1 MQLPKYLRVRQRFP
15 ERRLPDIP
23 GAVISELEAS
33 GMAAGLPSG
42 ARVAIGAGSRGIA
55 NLSAIVGAAVRFW
68 QARGMAPFLFPAM
81 GSHGAATAEG
91 QVAVLARY
99 GITEETMGCP
109 ISRSM
114 DVVSLGS
121 TSDGIETVLDRAAF
135 ESDGVMVVNR
145 VKWHTSFEGHIES
158 GLFKMM
164 AIGLGRFAGAQHYH
178 MHAYR
183 AGLEAVIR
191 SVGRK
196 MLASG
201 KVLGGLAVL
210 EDAYHNTAQVTA
222 VRASDME
229 SREVELLA
237 QVKSWM
243 GRILVDEIDVLI
255 LDEIG
260 KEISGTGMDTKVVN
274 RSRLG
279 EYNPWP
285 YAPRVHR
292 IFVRDLSPHTAGSA
306 MGIGMAD
313 MVTDRLLART
323 DWKTTYINSLTAG
336 SLAIV
341 RTPIHFATDRE
352 CLEALFKCVGKA
364 ESSQVTYGWIRN
376 SLALGEIGLSENL
389 RGPIERHPQMEIQG
403 LAHPLEF
410 DAGGNLVS
418 PFLAPSSL
426 PELDEPVAVE

>member
-1 MQLPKYLRVRQRFP
+1 MR
-15 ERRLPDIP
+15 
-23 GAVISELEAS
+23 ELEAS
-33 GMAAGLPSG
+33 GIAAKLPPG
-42 ARVAIGAGSRGIA
+42 ARIAIGVGSRGIA
-55 NLSAIVGAAVRFW
+55 SLSAIVGAAVRFW
-68 QARGMAPFLFPAM
+68 QSRGMAPFLFPAM

-99 GITEETMGCP
+99 GVTEETMGCP

-201 KVLGGLAVL
+201 KMLGGLAVL

-222 VRASDME
+222 LLASEME

-292 IFVRDLSPHTAGSA
+292 IFVRDLSAHTAGSA

-323 DWKTTYINSLTAG
+323 DWTTTYINSLTAG

-341 RTPIHFATDRE
+341 RTPIHFPTDRE

-364 ESSQVTYGWIRN
+364 EPSQVTYGWVRN

-389 RGPIERHPQMEIQG
+389 GGVIERQPQMEVQG
-403 LAHPLEF
+403 PAQALEF

-418 PFLAPSSL
+418 PFLAPSLL
-426 PELDEPVAVE
+426 PELEEPVAVD